1 MQLQTYVST
10 SNLLMRK
17 LVHPLSGFLYGNTF
31 LKLLSNNTN
40 NVAVNHKF

>member
-17 LVHPLSGFLYGNTF
+17 LVHLLSSFLDGSTSK
-31 LKLLSNNTN
+31 KLLGNKLS
-40 NVAVNHKF
+40 